1 MKIIE
6 PSVRLWDIS
15 TDHLHR
21 IEHAARHS
29 TRTTQNIT
37 GEPFIRNLIKMG
49 HFTPLRFATAT
60 FTITSDRGV
69 IDELRTHQHADFV
82 VESTRYCGYD
92 KERFGG
98 ELEFIKPL
106 IPYDDCFN
114 SEYEWLSACKCAES
128 TYLRMC
134 HSGCKPE
141 LARSVLPLSIACR
154 CAIHANFQE
163 WRHILSMRLA
173 PKAHPQIRQ
182 VMAMVMAVF
191 KERWPVIVEDLEVAK

>member
-1 MKIIE
+1 MKIVK
-6 PSVRLWDIS
+6 PSVELFDYTRFAEV
-15 TDHLHR
+15 T
-21 IEHAARHS
+21 IEWAARHS
-29 TRTTQNIT
+29 TRTTDQST
-37 GEPFIRNLIKMG
+37 GEAFARNLIAKG

-60 FTITSDRGV
+60 FTITADRGV

-98 ELEFIKPL
+98 ELEFVEP
-106 IPYDDCFN
+106 PFEDD
-114 SEYEWLSACKCAES
+114 SHRRQWVLSCELAE
-128 TYLRMC
+128 TYYLRMRAN
-134 HSGCKPE
+134 GCKPE

-154 CAIHANFQE
+154 CAIHANFQA

-173 PKAHPQIRQ
+173 PSAHPQIRQ
-182 VMAMVMAVF
+182 VMAMVLAVF

>member
-1 MKIIE
+1 MKIIK
-6 PSVRLWDIS
+6 PSVELFDYTRFAEV
-15 TDHLHR
+15 T
-21 IEHAARHS
+21 IEWAARHS
-29 TRTTQNIT
+29 TRTTDQST
-37 GEPFIRNLIKMG
+37 GEAFARNLIAKG

-60 FTITSDRGV
+60 FTITADRGV

-98 ELEFIKPL
+98 ELEFVEPPFDTSADKT
-106 IPYDDCFN
+106 
-114 SEYEWLSACKCAES
+114 EWEVSCQAAEGA
-128 TYLRMC
+128 YKILR
-134 HSGCKPE
+134 SRGVKPE

-173 PKAHPQIRQ
+173 PTAHPQIRQ